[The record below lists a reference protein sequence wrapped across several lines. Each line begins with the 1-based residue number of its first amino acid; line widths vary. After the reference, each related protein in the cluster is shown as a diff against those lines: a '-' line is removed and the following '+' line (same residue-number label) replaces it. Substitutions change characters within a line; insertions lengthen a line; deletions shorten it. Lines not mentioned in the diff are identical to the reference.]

1 MNKIALT
8 SVALVLVT
16 ACGSDATESAGSADA
31 PRVVEVAMTDMA
43 FDPST
48 LDVAAGE
55 TVTFVF
61 RNDGAVRHEGAV
73 GDMSQQEEHHAEMA
87 EGSGGHDM
95 ESMDTESMDMESMD
109 MESMNHSDGEA
120 MAAEMHGV
128 VVEPGESVELT
139 HTFGAAGSMIV
150 GCHEPGHWE
159 AGMRMDVTVT

>member
-48 LDVAAGE
+48 LAVAAGE
-55 TVTFVF
+55 TITFVF
-61 RNDGAVRHEGAV
+61 RNDGAVRHEGVV
-73 GDMSQQEEHHAEMA
+73 GDRSQQEEHHAEMA
-87 EGSGGHDM
+87 EGSAEHDM

-109 MESMNHSDGEA
+109 HGDGEA
-120 MAAEMHGV
+120 MAAELHGV

-139 HTFGAAGSMIV
+139 HTFAAAGSMIV